1 MVLKAEIL
9 AVGTEILLGDI
20 VNTNAQFLA
29 KELAN
34 MGITVQHQAVVGDNP
49 QRLKEAMEQALSR
62 SDILITSGG
71 LGPTQDDITK
81 EMAAEV
87 FGKKCIFI
95 KRVWID

>member
-1 MVLKAEIL
+1 MKAEIL

-49 QRLKEAMEQALSR
+49 QRLKRGYGTRHFPEVIFLLQVVDL
-62 SDILITSGG
+62 DQHKTIL
-71 LGPTQDDITK
+71 LRKWLPK
-81 EMAAEV
+81 YLA
-87 FGKKCIFI
+87 KKCIFI
-95 KRVWID
+95 RRVWID

>member
-1 MVLKAEIL
+1 MKAEIL

-62 SDILITSGG
+62 SDILITSVD
-71 LGPTQDDITK
+71 LDQHKTILLRKWLPK
-81 EMAAEV
+81 YLA
-87 FGKKCIFI
+87 KKCIFI
-95 KRVWID
+95 RRVWTD

>member
-1 MVLKAEIL
+1 MKAEIL

-49 QRLKEAMEQALSR
+49 QRLKEAMEQHFPEVIFLLQVV
-62 SDILITSGG
+62 DLDQHKTIL
-71 LGPTQDDITK
+71 LRKWLPK
-81 EMAAEV
+81 YLV
-87 FGKKCIFI
+87 KKCIFI
-95 KRVWID
+95 RRVWTD